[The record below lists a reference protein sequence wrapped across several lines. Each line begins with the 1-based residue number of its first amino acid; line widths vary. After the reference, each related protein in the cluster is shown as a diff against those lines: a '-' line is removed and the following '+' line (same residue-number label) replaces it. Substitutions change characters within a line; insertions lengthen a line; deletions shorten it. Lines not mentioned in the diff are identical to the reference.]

1 MGFRGRR
8 VLGMIMLFSATIYS
22 VNYFSRSFVFITC
35 RGKQGQTGPSGSS
48 GAAGPRGPKGLGGPR
63 GYQGK
68 SGIRGSV
75 GPSGVD
81 GALGSAESWAPAP
94 YFCPSAA
101 NDWSRLVDCNQA
113 SCRLET
119 KYNGVWGTVCAWSF
133 SQTDADV
140 VCRGLGFRNGGGST
154 FRIGSTGSSTTWL
167 SNVRCT
173 GGEGD
178 IGDCPKTCGGAG
190 CDRHVGICCWGRAL
204 GEKV

>member
-1 MGFRGRR
+1 MLWHYLTETSSRLNPNAFVQDFQEQTERQDRMGFRGRR

-94 YFCPSAA
+94 YFCPS
-101 NDWSRLVDCNQA
+101 
-113 SCRLET
+113 
-119 KYNGVWGTVCAWSF
+119 
-133 SQTDADV
+133 V
-140 VCRGLGFRNGGGST
+140 VPPR
-154 FRIGSTGSSTTWL
+154 
-167 SNVRCT
+167 
-173 GGEGD
+173 D
-178 IGDCPKTCGGAG
+178 
-190 CDRHVGICCWGRAL
+190 
-204 GEKV
+204 